1 MNSLLSLSSRYLLT
15 LCVVALAVFVA
26 FHLWQRYESMAWTR
40 NARVSVDVV
49 QIAPEVSGTIRSVS
63 VHDNQYVHRGDIL
76 YAIDP
81 ERFRLAVINAEA
93 EVEARRQDMLIR
105 QATARRR
112 SRLGDIA
119 SQEVI
124 EQAAGEAAQAA
135 AAYQGAKA
143 ALELAKLNLARTT
156 IRSPVE
162 GYVTNLRLRGGDYAN
177 AGETKI
183 AIIDSASF
191 WITGYFEETRLRR
204 IHIGRRA
211 RMKLMGF
218 DQPVT
223 GHVESIGRGIEEDNG
238 APGHLGLPN
247 VEATFSWVRLAQ
259 RIPVRIH
266 IDRVPAGV
274 LLVAGMSA
282 QVEIAAAED
291 DGSSFM
297 KRER

>member
-1 MNSLLSLSSRYLLT
+1 MTSLLSLFSRYLIT
-15 LCVVALAVFVA
+15 LCVVALAALVA

-63 VHDNQYVHRGDIL
+63 VHDNQHVQRGDIL

-93 EVEARRQDMLIR
+93 EAEARRQDMLIR
-105 QATARRR
+105 QAAAKRR
-112 SRLGDIA
+112 SRLGNIA

-143 ALELAKLNLARTT
+143 ALELAKLNLARTI

-162 GYVTNLRLRGGDYAN
+162 GYVTNLRLRDGGYVK

-183 AIIDSASF
+183 AIIDSTSF

-204 IHIGRRA
+204 IQIGLPA

-223 GHVESIGRGIEEDNG
+223 GHVESIGRGIEDDNG

-247 VEATFSWVRLAQ
+247 VAATFSWVRLAQ
-259 RIPVRIH
+259 RIPVHIH
-266 IDRVPAGV
+266 IDKVPAGV

-282 QVEIAAAED
+282 QVEIAASEA
-291 DGSSFM
+291 DGSSSI
-297 KRER
+297 KRDE

>member
-1 MNSLLSLSSRYLLT
+1 MKSLLSLLSRYLIT
-15 LCVVALAVFVA
+15 LCVVALAALVA

-49 QIAPEVSGTIRSVS
+49 QIAPEVSGTIHSVS

-93 EVEARRQDMLIR
+93 EAEARRQDMLIR
-105 QATARRR
+105 QAAARRR

-119 SQEVI
+119 SREVI

-143 ALELAKLNLARTT
+143 ALELAKLNLARTM

-162 GYVTNLRLRGGDYAN
+162 GYVTNLRLRDGEYAK

-183 AIIDSASF
+183 AIIDRASF

-204 IHIGRRA
+204 IHIGRPA
-211 RMKLMGF
+211 RIKLMGF

-223 GHVESIGRGIEEDNG
+223 GHVESIGRGIEDDNG

-247 VEATFSWVRLAQ
+247 VAATFSWVRLAQ

-266 IDRVPAGV
+266 IDRVPAAV
-274 LLVAGMSA
+274 MLVAGMTA

-291 DGSSFM
+291 DGSSFR
-297 KRER
+297 KRDQ

>member
-1 MNSLLSLSSRYLLT
+1 MTSLLSLFSRYLIT
-15 LCVVALAVFVA
+15 LCVVALAALVA
-26 FHLWQRYESMAWTR
+26 FHLWQLYESMAWTR

-63 VHDNQYVHRGDIL
+63 VHDNQHVQRGDIL

-93 EVEARRQDMLIR
+93 EAEARRQDMLIR
-105 QATARRR
+105 QAAAKRR
-112 SRLGDIA
+112 SRLGNIA

-143 ALELAKLNLARTT
+143 ALELAKLNLARTI

-162 GYVTNLRLRGGDYAN
+162 GYVTNLRLRDGGYVK

-183 AIIDSASF
+183 AIIDSTSF

-204 IHIGRRA
+204 IQIGLPA

-223 GHVESIGRGIEEDNG
+223 GHVESIGRGIEDDNG

-247 VEATFSWVRLAQ
+247 VAATFSWVRLAQ
-259 RIPVRIH
+259 RIPVHIH
-266 IDRVPAGV
+266 IDKVPAGV

-282 QVEIAAAED
+282 QVEIAASEA
-291 DGSSFM
+291 DGSSSI
-297 KRER
+297 KRDE

>member
-1 MNSLLSLSSRYLLT
+1 MTSLLSLFSRYLIT
-15 LCVVALAVFVA
+15 LCVVALAALVA

-63 VHDNQYVHRGDIL
+63 VHDNQHVQRGDIL

-93 EVEARRQDMLIR
+93 EAEARRQDMLIR
-105 QATARRR
+105 QAAAKRR
-112 SRLGDIA
+112 SRLGNIA

-143 ALELAKLNLARTT
+143 ALELAKLNLARTM

-162 GYVTNLRLRGGDYAN
+162 GYVTNLRLRDGGYVK

-204 IHIGRRA
+204 IQIGLPA

-223 GHVESIGRGIEEDNG
+223 GHVESIGRGIEDDNG

-247 VEATFSWVRLAQ
+247 VAATFSWVRLAQ
-259 RIPVRIH
+259 RIPVHIH
-266 IDRVPAGV
+266 IDKVPAGV

-282 QVEIAAAED
+282 QVEIAASEA
-291 DGSSFM
+291 DGSSSI
-297 KRER
+297 KRDE

>member
-1 MNSLLSLSSRYLLT
+1 MTSLLSLFSRYLIT
-15 LCVVALAVFVA
+15 LCVVALAALVA
-26 FHLWQRYESMAWTR
+26 FHLWQLYESMAWTR

-63 VHDNQYVHRGDIL
+63 VHDNQHVQRGDIL

-93 EVEARRQDMLIR
+93 EAEARRQDMLIR
-105 QATARRR
+105 QAAAKRR
-112 SRLGDIA
+112 SRLGNIA

-124 EQAAGEAAQAA
+124 EQAAGEAAQAG

-143 ALELAKLNLARTT
+143 ALELAKLNLARTI

-162 GYVTNLRLRGGDYAN
+162 GYVTNLRLRDGGYVK

-183 AIIDSASF
+183 AIIDSTSF

-204 IHIGRRA
+204 IQIGLPA

-223 GHVESIGRGIEEDNG
+223 GHVESIGRGIEDDNG

-247 VEATFSWVRLAQ
+247 VAATFSWVRLAQ
-259 RIPVRIH
+259 RIPVHIH
-266 IDRVPAGV
+266 IDKVPAGV

-282 QVEIAAAED
+282 QVEIAASEA
-291 DGSSFM
+291 DGSSSI
-297 KRER
+297 KRDE

>member
-1 MNSLLSLSSRYLLT
+1 MTSLLSLFSRYLIT
-15 LCVVALAVFVA
+15 LCVVALAALVA
-26 FHLWQRYESMAWTR
+26 FHLWQLYESIAWTR

-63 VHDNQYVHRGDIL
+63 VHDNQHVQRGDIL

-93 EVEARRQDMLIR
+93 EAEARRQDMLIR
-105 QATARRR
+105 QAAAKRR
-112 SRLGDIA
+112 SRLGNIA

-143 ALELAKLNLARTT
+143 ALELAKLNLARTI

-162 GYVTNLRLRGGDYAN
+162 GYVTNLRLRDGGYVK

-183 AIIDSASF
+183 AIIDSTSF

-204 IHIGRRA
+204 IQIGLPA

-223 GHVESIGRGIEEDNG
+223 GHVESIGRGIEDDNG

-247 VEATFSWVRLAQ
+247 VAATFSWVRLAQ
-259 RIPVRIH
+259 RIPVHIH
-266 IDRVPAGV
+266 IDKVPAGV

-282 QVEIAAAED
+282 QVEIAASEA
-291 DGSSFM
+291 DGSSSI
-297 KRER
+297 KRDE

>member
-1 MNSLLSLSSRYLLT
+1 MTSLLSLFSRYLIT
-15 LCVVALAVFVA
+15 LCVVALAALVA

-63 VHDNQYVHRGDIL
+63 VHDNQHVQRGDIL

-81 ERFRLAVINAEA
+81 ERFRLAVLNAEA
-93 EVEARRQDMLIR
+93 EAEARRQDMLIR
-105 QATARRR
+105 QAAAKRR
-112 SRLGDIA
+112 SRLGNIA

-124 EQAAGEAAQAA
+124 EQAAGEAAQAG

-143 ALELAKLNLARTT
+143 ALELAKLNLARTM

-162 GYVTNLRLRGGDYAN
+162 GYVTNLRLRDGGYVK

-204 IHIGRRA
+204 IQIGLPA

-223 GHVESIGRGIEEDNG
+223 GHVESIGRGIEDDNG

-247 VEATFSWVRLAQ
+247 VAATFSWVRLAQ
-259 RIPVRIH
+259 RIPVHIH
-266 IDRVPAGV
+266 IDKVPAGV

-282 QVEIAAAED
+282 QVEIAASEA
-291 DGSSFM
+291 DGSSSI
-297 KRER
+297 KRDE

>member
-1 MNSLLSLSSRYLLT
+1 MTSLLSLFSRYLIT
-15 LCVVALAVFVA
+15 LCVVALAALVA

-63 VHDNQYVHRGDIL
+63 VHDNQHVQRGDIL

-93 EVEARRQDMLIR
+93 EAEARRQDMLIR
-105 QATARRR
+105 QAAAKRR
-112 SRLGDIA
+112 SRLGNIA

-124 EQAAGEAAQAA
+124 AG

-143 ALELAKLNLARTT
+143 ALELAKLNLARTM

-162 GYVTNLRLRGGDYAN
+162 GYVTNLRLRDGGYVK

-204 IHIGRRA
+204 IQIGLPA

-223 GHVESIGRGIEEDNG
+223 GHVESIGRGIEDDNG

-247 VEATFSWVRLAQ
+247 VAATFSWVRLAQ
-259 RIPVRIH
+259 RIPVHIH
-266 IDRVPAGV
+266 IDKVPAGV

-282 QVEIAAAED
+282 QVEIAASEA
-291 DGSSFM
+291 DGSSSI
-297 KRER
+297 KRDE

>member
-1 MNSLLSLSSRYLLT
+1 MTSLLSLFSRYLIT
-15 LCVVALAVFVA
+15 LCVVALAALVA

-40 NARVSVDVV
+40 NARVSVHVV

-63 VHDNQYVHRGDIL
+63 VHDNQHVQRGDIL

-93 EVEARRQDMLIR
+93 EAEARRQDMLIR
-105 QATARRR
+105 QAAAKRR
-112 SRLGDIA
+112 SRLGNIA

-124 EQAAGEAAQAA
+124 EQAAGEAAQAG

-143 ALELAKLNLARTT
+143 ALELAKLNLARTM

-162 GYVTNLRLRGGDYAN
+162 GYVTNLRLRDGGYVK

-204 IHIGRRA
+204 IQIGLPA

-223 GHVESIGRGIEEDNG
+223 GHVESIGRGIEDDNG

-247 VEATFSWVRLAQ
+247 VAATFSWVRLAQ
-259 RIPVRIH
+259 RIPVHIH
-266 IDRVPAGV
+266 IDKVPAGV

-282 QVEIAAAED
+282 QVEIAASEA
-291 DGSSFM
+291 DGSSSI
-297 KRER
+297 KRDE

>member
-1 MNSLLSLSSRYLLT
+1 MTSLLSLFSRYLIT
-15 LCVVALAVFVA
+15 LCVVALAALVA

-63 VHDNQYVHRGDIL
+63 VHDNQHVHRGDIL

-93 EVEARRQDMLIR
+93 EAEARRQDMLIR
-105 QATARRR
+105 QAAAKRR
-112 SRLGDIA
+112 SRLGNIA

-143 ALELAKLNLARTT
+143 ALELAKLNLARTM

-162 GYVTNLRLRGGDYAN
+162 GYVTNLRLRDGGYVK

-183 AIIDSASF
+183 AIIDSTSF

-204 IHIGRRA
+204 IQIGLPA

-223 GHVESIGRGIEEDNG
+223 GHVESIGRGIEDDNG

-247 VEATFSWVRLAQ
+247 VAATFSWVRLAQ
-259 RIPVRIH
+259 RIPVHIH
-266 IDRVPAGV
+266 IDKVPAGV

-282 QVEIAAAED
+282 QVEIAASEA
-291 DGSSFM
+291 DGSSSI
-297 KRER
+297 KRDE

>member
-1 MNSLLSLSSRYLLT
+1 MKSLLSLLTRYLLT
-15 LCVVALAVFVA
+15 LCVVVLAAFVA
-26 FHLWQRYESMAWTR
+26 FQLWQRYESMAWTR

-49 QIAPEVSGTIRSVS
+49 QIAPEVSGTISSVF

-93 EVEARRQDMLIR
+93 DAEAKRQDMLLR
-105 QATARRR
+105 QATAKRR
-112 SRLGDIA
+112 SRLGNIA

-143 ALELAKLNLARTT
+143 ALELAKLNLHRST
-156 IRSPVE
+156 ILSPVE

-183 AIIDSASF
+183 AIIDAASF
-191 WITGYFEETRLRR
+191 WITGYFEETRLGQ
-204 IHIGRRA
+204 IHVGRPA

-223 GHVESIGRGIEEDNG
+223 GHVESIARGIEDDNG

-266 IDRVPAGV
+266 IDTVPAGV
-274 LLVAGMSA
+274 LLVAGMTA
-282 QVEIAAAED
+282 QVEIVATDA
-291 DGSSFM
+291 DGSAFI
-297 KRER
+297 ER

>member
-1 MNSLLSLSSRYLLT
+1 MTYLLSLFSRYLIT
-15 LCVVALAVFVA
+15 LCVVALAALVA
-26 FHLWQRYESMAWTR
+26 FHLWQLYESMAWTR

-63 VHDNQYVHRGDIL
+63 VHDNQHVQRGDIL

-93 EVEARRQDMLIR
+93 EAEARRQDMLIR
-105 QATARRR
+105 QAAAKRR
-112 SRLGDIA
+112 SRLGNIA

-143 ALELAKLNLARTT
+143 ALELAKLNLARTI

-162 GYVTNLRLRGGDYAN
+162 GYVTNLRLRDGGYVK

-183 AIIDSASF
+183 AIIDSTSF

-204 IHIGRRA
+204 IQIGLPA

-223 GHVESIGRGIEEDNG
+223 GHVESIGRGIEDDNG

-247 VEATFSWVRLAQ
+247 VAATFSWVRLAQ
-259 RIPVRIH
+259 RIPVHIH
-266 IDRVPAGV
+266 IDKVPAGV

-282 QVEIAAAED
+282 QVEIAASEA
-291 DGSSFM
+291 DGSSSI
-297 KRER
+297 KRDE

>member
-1 MNSLLSLSSRYLLT
+1 MTSLLSLFSRYLIT
-15 LCVVALAVFVA
+15 LCVVALAALVA
-26 FHLWQRYESMAWTR
+26 FHLWQLYESMAWTR

-63 VHDNQYVHRGDIL
+63 VHDNQHVQRGDIL

-93 EVEARRQDMLIR
+93 EAEARRQDMLIR
-105 QATARRR
+105 QAAAKRR
-112 SRLGDIA
+112 SRLGNIA

-143 ALELAKLNLARTT
+143 ALELAKLNLARTI

-162 GYVTNLRLRGGDYAN
+162 GYVTNLRLRDGGYVK

-183 AIIDSASF
+183 AIIDSTSF

-204 IHIGRRA
+204 IQIGLPA

-223 GHVESIGRGIEEDNG
+223 GHVESIGRGIEDGNG

-247 VEATFSWVRLAQ
+247 VAATFSWVRLAQ
-259 RIPVRIH
+259 RIPVHIH
-266 IDRVPAGV
+266 IDKVPAGV

-282 QVEIAAAED
+282 QVEIAASEA
-291 DGSSFM
+291 DGSSSI
-297 KRER
+297 KRDE

>member
-1 MNSLLSLSSRYLLT
+1 MTSLLSLFSRYLIT
-15 LCVVALAVFVA
+15 LCVVALAALVA

-63 VHDNQYVHRGDIL
+63 VHDNQHVQRGDIL

-93 EVEARRQDMLIR
+93 EAEARRQDMLIR
-105 QATARRR
+105 QAAAKRR
-112 SRLGDIA
+112 SRLGNIA

-124 EQAAGEAAQAA
+124 EQAAGEAAQAG

-143 ALELAKLNLARTT
+143 ALELAKLNLARTM

-162 GYVTNLRLRGGDYAN
+162 GYVTNLRLRDGGYVK

-204 IHIGRRA
+204 IQIGLPA

-223 GHVESIGRGIEEDNG
+223 GHVESIGRGIEDDNG

-247 VEATFSWVRLAQ
+247 VAATFSWVRLAQ
-259 RIPVRIH
+259 RIPVHIH
-266 IDRVPAGV
+266 IDKVPAGV

-282 QVEIAAAED
+282 QVEIAASEA
-291 DGSSFM
+291 DGSSSI
-297 KRER
+297 KRDE

>member
-1 MNSLLSLSSRYLLT
+1 M
-15 LCVVALAVFVA
+15 
-26 FHLWQRYESMAWTR
+26 
-40 NARVSVDVV
+40 
-49 QIAPEVSGTIRSVS
+49 S
-63 VHDNQYVHRGDIL
+63 VHDNKHVHRGDIL

-93 EVEARRQDMLIR
+93 EAEARRQDMLIR
-105 QATARRR
+105 QAAAKRR
-112 SRLGDIA
+112 SRLGNIA

-143 ALELAKLNLARTT
+143 ALELAKINLARTM

-162 GYVTNLRLRGGDYAN
+162 GYVTNLRLRDGGYVK

-204 IHIGRRA
+204 IQIGLPA

-223 GHVESIGRGIEEDNG
+223 GHVESIGRGIEDDNG

-247 VEATFSWVRLAQ
+247 VAATFSWVRLAQ
-259 RIPVRIH
+259 RIPVHIH
-266 IDRVPAGV
+266 IDKVPAVV

-282 QVEIAAAED
+282 QVEIAPSEA
-291 DGSSFM
+291 DGSSSI
-297 KRER
+297 KRDE